1 MPTRQFPHHKNI
13 KITNGNFMFYNVVVP
28 GLRNLSEKDNGF
40 F

>member
-1 MPTRQFPHHKNI
+1 MPTRHHNNI
-13 KITNGNFMFYNVVVP
+13 KITNGYLMFYNVVVL